1 MKERRRFISWKSN
14 FLTAKETK
22 EMFDFI
28 DMLLNL
34 FNILPSKD
42 DSKFM
47 QIFKI
52 SLILIL
58 IIFISLLLFYV
69 FKDK

>member
-1 MKERRRFISWKSN
+1 
-14 FLTAKETK
+14 
-22 EMFDFI
+22 MFDFI

-34 FNILPSKD
+34 FNLLPNKED
-42 DSKFM
+42 GKFT

-58 IIFISLLLFYV
+58 IIFISLLIFYLF
-69 FKDK
+69 KGK

>member
-1 MKERRRFISWKSN
+1 
-14 FLTAKETK
+14 
-22 EMFDFI
+22 MFDFI

>member
-1 MKERRRFISWKSN
+1 MKERRRFINWKSN

-58 IIFISLLLFYV
+58 IIFISLLIFYLF
-69 FKDK
+69 KGK